1 MGRRHLIGAA
11 ALAALAFGLATP
23 AGAAVCWRVSSDG
36 PSRGTVPSSAPTGY
50 VALDRA
56 ATETFSAHLGGGS
69 ATISHVDFSK
79 NAVVAIFGE
88 FGCEDSLIDVSSL
101 SQHGTSLSVKL
112 VQEQPAPGSAQCMA
126 IFGTYR
132 ALLVPKASLR
142 KPYPTRA
149 VVTFARS

>member
-1 MGRRHLIGAA
+1 V
-11 ALAALAFGLATP
+11 ALAALAFGLAAP
-23 AGAAVCWRVSSDG
+23 AGATITWRVLADG
-36 PSRGTVPSSAPTGY
+36 PSRGMAPSAPTAY

-56 ATETFSAHLGGGS
+56 ATGTFSARLGGGS
-69 ATISHVDFSK
+69 ATISRVDYAK
-79 NAVVAIFGE
+79 DAVVAIFGE

-112 VQEQPAPGSAQCMA
+112 VQEQPAPGRAQCMA

-132 ALLVPKASLR
+132 ALAVPKASLR

-149 VVTFARS
+149 VVTLARS